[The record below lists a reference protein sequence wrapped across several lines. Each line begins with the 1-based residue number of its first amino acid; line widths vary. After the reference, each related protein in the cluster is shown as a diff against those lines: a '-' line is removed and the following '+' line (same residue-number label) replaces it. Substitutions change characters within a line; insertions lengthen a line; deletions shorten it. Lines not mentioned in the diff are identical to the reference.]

1 MKLKLVGV
9 WAVLLLLPVIP
20 VVIFYAVFR
29 DQNYFELK
37 NAARGIVATGPI
49 AAYVGL
55 VLIGWSIYKR
65 LSSLI
70 FPIGPDEERFVG
82 TSWDFSAI
90 SSHNTQRKGSFSFSI
105 GGRGELN
112 AAGNFQDSETGQEV
126 GQWEST
132 MARCKERQLE
142 VLYDLDDMGK
152 GALEKSTG
160 VLSLSVDPRN
170 PKRMSGTWVV
180 LGKGE
185 AFGTI
190 TCTRQT

>member
-1 MKLKLVGV
+1 MKLKLAGV
-9 WAVLLLLPVIP
+9 WAVLLLLPVVP

-29 DQNYFELK
+29 DQNYFELE
-37 NAARGIVATGPI
+37 NAARGVVATGPI
-49 AAYVGL
+49 AAYVVL
-55 VLIGWSIYKR
+55 VVIGWNLYKR
-65 LSSLI
+65 LSSLV
-70 FPIGPDEERFVG
+70 FPIGPDEERLVG
-82 TSWDFSAI
+82 SSWDFSAV
-90 SSHNTQRKGSFSFSI
+90 SSHETRRKGSFSFGV

-112 AAGNFQDSETGQEV
+112 AAGSFQDAETGQDV

-142 VLYDLDDMGK
+142 ILYDLDDMGK

-160 VLSLSVDPRN
+160 VLSLSLDPRD
-170 PKRMSGTWVV
+170 PRRMSGTWVV
-180 LGKGE
+180 LGRDE